1 METKLGQ
8 RKRFAQTARRINF
21 LSKVQR
27 NAKSVL
33 CVTDA
38 LSALNVWQMRW
49 IPAHLSEF
57 GAV

>member
-1 METKLGQ
+1 M
-8 RKRFAQTARRINF
+8 
-21 LSKVQR
+21 SKVQR